1 MRSLNFDKSKPLL
14 YLVPSPI
21 GNLEEMSPRALTI
34 IKEADLIAC
43 EDTRMTAKLL
53 MFFNIRKP
61 LVSVREHNEVSES
74 EIIIKRILNGEK
86 IIYMSDAGYPC
97 ISDPGAKLV
106 QIAIENGVN
115 VSCISGPNAALNAL
129 V

>member
-61 LVSVREHNEVSES
+61 LVSLREHNEVSES

-106 QIAIENGVN
+106 
-115 VSCISGPNAALNAL
+115 
-129 V
+129 